1 MGIKIQDKSYGNDL
15 QHATLGATA
24 NQAKATCMRRGSS
37 ASSPIT
43 RENKK
48 MSKTATTPL
57 RACIHLFLLVI
68 SSLLLIGCA
77 EEPQPVKNHIPA
89 VKTQTVSPES
99 GQSARRISAVI
110 EAGTS
115 TTLAFPIGGTVAK
128 VSVELGDTVSKG
140 QELARIDPTP
150 FEIALRS
157 ADAQQSAARS
167 SLLAA
172 KEQFRR
178 IKTLYDRGIVPGVE
192 LDNQRAALKN
202 AESSLEV
209 AQAQRVKAQDDLR
222 RTSILAP
229 FDGKISE
236 KSVMAFQEVG
246 AGEPVLKMIGQ
257 DGLKARALVPESLVR
272 SLQTGSPVSVGLAT
286 LPGKRIN
293 GAVAEIGA
301 QAEAGN
307 AYPVLISLDRTQS
320 TDKGILVGAAA
331 NVEFASGDGDESP
344 VFLVPLSAL
353 ATNDIPRLAA
363 GKGTGGR
370 APLFVFLPEQSMVSL
385 RLVEVRDFSGNM
397 LTVSSGLSE
406 GDEVVVAGASFLKD
420 NMTVRRWEPETPR
433 EGIVMSVSG
442 PSGES
447 EK

>member
-1 MGIKIQDKSYGNDL
+1 M
-15 QHATLGATA
+15 
-24 NQAKATCMRRGSS
+24 
-37 ASSPIT
+37 
-43 RENKK
+43 NKK
-48 MSKTATTPL
+48 AMNTLQTCVP
-57 RACIHLFLLVI
+57 LFLLTVTYLF
-68 SSLLLIGCA
+68 SCGCS
-77 EEPQPVKNHIPA
+77 EPPQPVKNRIPA
-89 VKTQTVSPES
+89 VKTQVVSPES
-99 GQSARRISAVI
+99 SLGARRISAVI

-115 TTLAFPIGGTVAK
+115 TTLAFPIGGTVVK
-128 VSVELGDTVSKG
+128 ISVELGDTVSKG

-172 KEQFRR
+172 REQYRR
-178 IKTLYDRGIVPGVE
+178 IKTLYDRGIVPEVE

-222 RTSILAP
+222 RTIIMAP
-229 FDGKISE
+229 FNGKISE

-257 DGLKARALVPESLVR
+257 DGLKARALVPEALVR
-272 SLQTGSPVSVGLAT
+272 SLRTGSPVSVGFAT
-286 LPGKRIN
+286 LQGERIN

-307 AYPVLISLDRTQS
+307 AYPVLISLDRAQS
-320 TDKGILVGAAA
+320 TDKGIMVGAAA
-331 NVEFASGDGDESP
+331 NVEFASGGGDESP
-344 VFLVPLSAL
+344 VFLVPFSAL
-353 ATNDIPRLAA
+353 AMNDIPRLAA
-363 GKGTGGR
+363 DKGTGGR
-370 APLFVFLPEQSMVSL
+370 APLFVFLPEQSIVSL

-397 LTVSSGLSE
+397 LTVTSGLSE

-420 NMTVRRWEPETPR
+420 GMTVRRWEPETPR